1 MHLYF
6 SLFYSFA
13 DQDIAN
19 LLSLADTGQEQVQTG
34 PGQSVPGHHY
44 PRTGYRTRKEYHTLT
59 VQERR
64 RFHNALNKLYKVR
77 NSMSNSYYA
86 NQIYVS

>member
-1 MHLYF
+1 MLKYF
-6 SLFYSFA
+6 SLFFSSA

-77 NSMSNSYYA
+77 NNMSNMF
-86 NQIYVS
+86 